1 MSTIDIKHPHSRPY
15 DEARAAVE
23 RVAQKIEEKF
33 QIDYA
38 WEGDHLHFQ
47 RSGVDGRIALEPGQI
62 HVTAKLGF
70 LLAMMRGPIENEIRD
85 YLSREFT

>member
-1 MSTIDIKHPHSRPY
+1 MSDIDIRHAHSRPVE
-15 DEARAAVE
+15 EARAAVE
-23 RVAQKIEEKF
+23 RVAGKMQEKF

-47 RSGVDGRIALEPGQI
+47 RAGVDGRIALEPGQI

-70 LLAMMRGPIENEIRD
+70 LLSMMRGSIEQEVKR
-85 YLSREFT
+85 YLEREFG

>member
-1 MSTIDIKHPHSRPY
+1 MSTIDIKHPHSRPD

-23 RVAQKIEEKF
+23 RVAEKIQEKF

-47 RSGVDGRIALEPGQI
+47 RSGVDGNILLEPGQI

-70 LLAMMRGPIENEIRD
+70 LLAMMRGPIEEEIRK
-85 YLSREFT
+85 YLTREFS

>member
-1 MSTIDIKHPHSRPY
+1 MSSIDIKHPHTRP
-15 DEARAAVE
+15 DAEARAAVE
-23 RVAQKIEEKF
+23 RVARKIEEKF

-70 LLAMMRGPIENEIRD
+70 LLAMMRGPIEHEIRN
-85 YLSREFT
+85 YLEREFT

>member
-1 MSTIDIKHPHSRPY
+1 MSDIDIKHPHSRPT

-23 RVAQKIEEKF
+23 RVAEKIQQKFDIH
-33 QIDYA
+33 YA
-38 WEGDHLHFQ
+38 WEGDHLNFK

-70 LLAMMRGPIENEIRD
+70 LLAMMKQPIESEIRT
-85 YLSREFT
+85 YLDREFT